1 MTKKEI
7 NKMTIKQF
15 IETVNK
21 RYKVISDFEDD
32 EGGRMS
38 FSIDMNG
45 VEVWFEFHRSYLD
58 VYTYLHKGDPM
69 YNEAFDL
76 ECELQETLK
85 FISVSIEEHCE

>member
-58 VYTYLHKGDPM
+58 V
-69 YNEAFDL
+69 